1 LLSIN
6 NQNYNTLQSVLLGC
20 VAALLKYNSLG
31 DCQCVGSFILNY
43 LKIQLKL
50 FLCVAKITAS
60 LVSFNLNCD
69 LKMAFAEGV
78 NSSKQYADAIYH
90 KFSELVQKRPPENVN
105 KRLYD
110 INVYLEKIIQV
121 MYANHYNSIALFAI
135 VTYCC
140 VHVNFKAVAL

>member
-1 LLSIN
+1 MSI
-6 NQNYNTLQSVLLGC
+6 
-20 VAALLKYNSLG
+20 
-31 DCQCVGSFILNY
+31 
-43 LKIQLKL
+43 
-50 FLCVAKITAS
+50 
-60 LVSFNLNCD
+60 NLNCD
-69 LKMAFAEGV
+69 LKMAFAGGV

-140 VHVNFKAVAL
+140 VHVNLKAAAL